1 MFSIVYRGIMEAA
14 LVLPTELFPPL
25 STFFVGIVQPI
36 DGRNVDKALLSK
48 SKSKIK
54 YIKKNM
60 I

>member
-1 MFSIVYRGIMEAA
+1 MVSIVYRGIMEAA
-14 LVLPTELFPPL
+14 LVLLTELFPPL

-36 DGRNVDKALLSK
+36 DGQNVDEALLSK